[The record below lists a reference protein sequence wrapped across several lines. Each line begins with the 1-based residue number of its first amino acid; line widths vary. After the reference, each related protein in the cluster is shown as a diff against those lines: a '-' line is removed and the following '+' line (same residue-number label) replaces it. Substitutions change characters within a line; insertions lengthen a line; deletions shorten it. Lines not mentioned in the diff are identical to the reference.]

1 MIYKIDHYY
10 NIDHDAQCL
19 LIRTDIEVEDLI
31 KILAS
36 IQFRV
41 EEFDEGACVDEEHL
55 LHILTTF
62 YNVKDVKDEYGEEFL
77 PHTKIPNDEWE
88 LINIFVFDFY
98 SDIDEI
104 DENIDSLEITQID
117 LYEAREYCCGK
128 GSTEMMEKY
137 LPESNDFKDY
147 INSLKAFY
155 SDR

>member
-1 MIYKIDHYY
+1 M
-10 NIDHDAQCL
+10 
-19 LIRTDIEVEDLI
+19 
-31 KILAS
+31 
-36 IQFRV
+36 
-41 EEFDEGACVDEEHL
+41 
-55 LHILTTF
+55 HILTTF